1 MVTRVGF
8 VRAFTVRVRGIRP
21 TRGKPKIPCQLGLQR
36 DQKSFVAKIG
46 HTNLIRKAA
55 IDAGKNDAAALC
67 GSWPHASWPR
77 ATLERAPRRRGNL
90 VARRSPLRR
99 GPTMELS
106 SSRRH
111 LPHCRLGSPDPT
123 SHGLDLESSVEGE
136 AGGGEGTPEGEEPTP
151 RMSSIRS
158 SSSIRSRRRRCSGRA
173 AARRRQ
179 HSSGPYT
186 HCRCRASR
194 PAVAVRAAP
203 RPSSRGPLRRRRR
216 VGHPAAA

>member
-136 AGGGEGTPEGEEPTP
+136 A
-151 RMSSIRS
+151 
-158 SSSIRSRRRRCSGRA
+158 
-173 AARRRQ
+173 
-179 HSSGPYT
+179 
-186 HCRCRASR
+186 
-194 PAVAVRAAP
+194 
-203 RPSSRGPLRRRRR
+203 
-216 VGHPAAA
+216 

>member
-21 TRGKPKIPCQLGLQR
+21 TRGKPKIPCHLGLQR

-55 IDAGKNDAAALC
+55 IELC

-123 SHGLDLESSVEGE
+123 SHGLDLESSVERE

-173 AARRRQ
+173 AARRRR